1 MNSSAIVKKKKNF
14 VLDWTLQCAQ
24 FSTLWSKICR
34 ISTPGNLRWLLLRI
48 KRVAIIN
55 CKIGQWG
62 WCYCCLLIGSSFS
75 IAALLLI
82 DEGLA
87 LTLCLQLFCKINLW
101 HLVWNIF
108 VKHTLLIPSSCHPFY
123 DSGPD
128 NLVSFR
134 QGLAHYLF
142 TNKQL
147 QLNLDFNEIL

>member
-1 MNSSAIVKKKKNF
+1 M
-14 VLDWTLQCAQ
+14 LDGTFQCAQ

-34 ISTPGNLRWLLLRI
+34 ISTPGNLRWLLLRM
-48 KRVAIIN
+48 KRVAITN
-55 CKIGQWG
+55 CKTGRWG
-62 WCYCCLLIGSSFS
+62 WCYGCLLNGSSFS
-75 IAALLLI
+75 IAALSLI
-82 DEGLA
+82 DERLA
-87 LTLCLQLFCKINLW
+87 LALCLQLFCKINSW

-108 VKHTLLIPSSCHPFY
+108 VKHTLLIPSSCQPFY

-147 QLNLDFNEIL
+147 QLNLDFNEILQWWLN